1 MAVHQ
6 GDGEESDL
14 LRQMLVWNAERERL
28 RYGDLHNSDHT
39 DRSCYLQCD
48 GEMPCGRCVSQNVT
62 ECSYDV
68 PVRQSKE
75 EMRTEIQRLRE
86 DQKRTMRIL
95 DALSSDNSVDILDRL
110 RNGESPESI
119 SRRMENFGSPSTSN
133 CSVQDGLQDMA
144 GSTPCFTVPSTACH
158 SPPVFGDWHKQT
170 PTQSGIESAIGHGQ
184 QMLLGD
190 QTDSQ
195 DLLRHHGP
203 RHCNE
208 SWTAVTS
215 DGALVEHLL
224 ALYFCWEYP
233 IFATVSKEHFMEDY
247 RKGSTRYCS
256 SLLVNALLA
265 LACRFSDRSN
275 IVYDSHDRTTVGD
288 TFFAEALR
296 LLYTKTDRHVLTT
309 VQALGVM
316 SIREASCG
324 RISESS
330 FLSGQSIRLAVEMGL
345 HLESTYDDVGGDD
358 SEKSVY
364 KATFWGALS
373 LNE

>member
-48 GEMPCGRCVSQNVT
+48 GETPCGRCVSQNIT

-158 SPPVFGDWHKQT
+158 SPPVWRL
-170 PTQSGIESAIGHGQ
+170 A
-184 QMLLGD
+184 
-190 QTDSQ
+190 QTDTNSE
-195 DLLRHHGP
+195 RY
-203 RHCNE
+203 RVRYR
-208 SWTAVTS
+208 SWT
-215 DGALVEHLL
+215 
-224 ALYFCWEYP
+224 
-233 IFATVSKEHFMEDY
+233 
-247 RKGSTRYCS
+247 
-256 SLLVNALLA
+256 
-265 LACRFSDRSN
+265 
-275 IVYDSHDRTTVGD
+275 
-288 TFFAEALR
+288 
-296 LLYTKTDRHVLTT
+296 TD
-309 VQALGVM
+309 APG
-316 SIREASCG
+316 
-324 RISESS
+324 
-330 FLSGQSIRLAVEMGL
+330 
-345 HLESTYDDVGGDD
+345 
-358 SEKSVY
+358 
-364 KATFWGALS
+364 
-373 LNE
+373 